1 MKEKRYANSDDLE
14 TLIDNNPDPMI
25 LTDTKGII
33 LAINSKL
40 ADVLGKPKDEII
52 GKSGFPLIGKEV
64 VDPRKKAIET
74 VIKTKKSIIFEDK
87 DKGRWW
93 RTNINPVFD
102 ERGNITKLATYIQ
115 DITDYRLHEEKS
127 LAEQDKY
134 FSSLVENSND
144 VITVIEK
151 NGIIRYQSPSVVK
164 IFGFKPEEMIGNNIN
179 EFIHPDE
186 FSEISKEFSDFVK
199 DEGSVGVLTEYRVK
213 HKKGHWIYCE
223 TTKSNQL
230 NNPDIRGIIA
240 NTRDITERRYIEQ
253 QIKESEEKFRMLSEQ
268 SLMGIAIIQGDEI
281 RYINDAMVSITGYSK
296 EEVLREGTKILT
308 KALHP
313 DFYPIVLQKINNK
326 MKGDK
331 ELKSHY
337 PVKIFTKD
345 GKTKWLEIFSRRI
358 IYEGKNA
365 DFATYVDITKTREAQ
380 EEIRRTRDYLDDVIN
395 SASELIL
402 VVDKDLKIATWNKA
416 AESITGYK
424 KKNIIGKSI
433 VSLDLFD
440 NSNIF
445 VDCLKTIDKNNVA
458 PLDELVL
465 RTKSGN
471 RRILKVTYSILQ
483 SESEHRK
490 SILIMGKDITQD
502 SEIHGKLINGN
513 SYLIID
519 KTKDFAVH
527 LFKDLVVSG
536 CDGLYLT
543 RDNSDAIK
551 DYVKSLEN
559 IQVFVLSQEKI
570 GKFENVTKLDELI
583 FCVDKFIKN
592 NSRPII
598 LMDRIDYLL
607 TNFSF
612 ETFIKSLYKI
622 NNLVA
627 QGDAVLLLRL
637 NPSFINESQL
647 ALLREELNQLPSQ
660 GIEDVVL
667 QDYIYDILEFVDE
680 QTQKNLL
687 VTYKKVSSKFDISK
701 VTTAKRLNIIKDKGL
716 IFIKKHGKTKT
727 IHITEK
733 GSSLINRRKMT

>member
-1 MKEKRYANSDDLE
+1 MSEKKYATTDDLE
-14 TLIDNNPDPMI
+14 TLIVNNPDPMI
-25 LTDTKGII
+25 LTDTKGLV
-33 LAINSKL
+33 LALNSKL
-40 ADVLGKPKDEII
+40 AKVLGKPKDEII
-52 GKSGFPLIGKEV
+52 GRSGFPFIGKEV
-64 VDPRKKAIET
+64 AGSRKKAIEK
-74 VIKTKKSIIFEDK
+74 VIKTKKPIIFEDK

-102 ERGNITKLATYIQ
+102 EKKNITKLATYIQ
-115 DITDYRLHEEKS
+115 DITDHKMHEEKS
-127 LAEQDKY
+127 LANQQDY

-151 NGIIRYQSPSVVK
+151 DGTIRYQSPSVVK
-164 IFGFKPEEMIGNNIN
+164 IFGYKPEEMIGKNIY
-179 EFIHPDE
+179 EFIHPNE
-186 FSEISKEFSDFVK
+186 FSEITKEFSDFVK

-230 NNPDIRGIIA
+230 NNPEINGLIA
-240 NTRDITERRYIEQ
+240 NTRDVTERRIIEQ
-253 QIKESEEKFRMLSEQ
+253 QIRESEEKFRMLSEQ

-281 RYINDAMVSITGYSK
+281 KYINDAMVSITGYSK

-308 KALHP
+308 RAIHP
-313 DFYPIVLQKINNK
+313 DYYLFVIQQLKNK

-331 ELKSHY
+331 ELTSHY
-337 PVKIFTKD
+337 PVKILTKD
-345 GKTKWLEIFSRRI
+345 GKTKWLEIFSKRI

-365 DFATYVDITKTREAQ
+365 DFGTYVDITKTINAQ
-380 EEIRRTRDYLDDVIN
+380 DEIRRTRDYLDDVIN
-395 SASELIL
+395 SASEMIL

-416 AESITGYK
+416 AEIITGYK
-424 KKNIIGKSI
+424 KKKILGKSI

-440 NSNIF
+440 NLDTV
-445 VDCLKTIDKNNVA
+445 VDCLKTIDKNKVV

-471 RRILKVTYSILQ
+471 RRIVKVTYSILKT
-483 SESEHRK
+483 ESEHKK

-502 SEIHGKLINGN
+502 SEIHGKLIDGN

-519 KTKDFAVH
+519 KTKDFAVN
-527 LFKDLVVSG
+527 LFKDLVVTDY
-536 CDGLYLT
+536 DGLYLT
-543 RDNSDAIK
+543 RDTSDTIHN
-551 DYVKSLEN
+551 YVRSMEN
-559 IQVFVLSQEKI
+559 IEVFVLSQEKI
-570 GKFENVTKLDELI
+570 GRFENVSDLKQLI
-583 FCVDKFIKN
+583 SNIDKFVKN
-592 NSRPII
+592 KSRPII
-598 LMDRIDYLL
+598 LMDRIDYFL
-607 TNFSF
+607 TIFSF
-612 ETFIKSLYKI
+612 EAFIKSLYKI

-627 QGDAVLLLRL
+627 RSKAVLLLRI
-637 NPSFINESQL
+637 NPSFIKESQL
-647 ALLREELNQLPSQ
+647 ALLREEFKQLPRQ
-660 GIEDVVL
+660 DIEDVVL
-667 QDYIYDILEFVDE
+667 QDYIYDILEYVDE

-733 GSSLINRRKMT
+733 GSALISRSKMA